1 MAEPGDFEI
10 IAGVGNEV
18 FYFFVVVV
26 LCILVLLAWSSTQVV
41 EPVVQS
47 VILVER
53 TAVGGAT
60 AQASSAEEVRE
71 AVTQFL
77 QRQPEEEVEVED
89 WSASGGER
97 NGEAAAGEVEDGERE
112 VQQVEQVVPEQE
124 LPEEERVTIRLKFLN
139 ETQKEVEASLVENL
153 GQFKRRNFTEEI
165 GNNKNVRL
173 IFNGQVLRDEGSS
186 LRSCGLFD
194 KCVVHCLVSNLP
206 SSSGPNSQQ
215 QASAADHHHH
225 HNQGAGAHGG
235 HHHQV
240 HHHHHVGQALD
251 VSAFFIP
258 LLGLALAM
266 VWYLALAYN
275 SYFNFMST
283 TALLGLT
290 SLYFLSVY
298 GTHFHVNVAV
308 RTAVPQ

>member
-1 MAEPGDFEI
+1 MAEAGDYEI

-18 FYFFVVVV
+18 FYFFVAVV
-26 LCILVLLAWSSTQVV
+26 LAALVVAAWFSTQVV

-53 TAVGGAT
+53 TAVAGSSP
-60 AQASSAEEVRE
+60 AQATSPEEVRE
-71 AVTQFL
+71 AVNQFL
-77 QRQPEEEVEVED
+77 QQQPEEEE
-89 WSASGGER
+89 WQ
-97 NGEAAAGEVEDGERE
+97 ERE
-112 VQQVEQVVPEQE
+112 QVEEVVREEAVQEE

-153 GQFKRRNFTEEI
+153 GQFKRRNFTQEI
-165 GNNKNVRL
+165 GDNKNVRL

-194 KCVVHCLVSNLP
+194 KCVVHALVSAMP
-206 SSSGPNSQQ
+206 PPQQ
-215 QASAADHHHH
+215 PRP
-225 HNQGAGAHGG
+225 AGARHG
-235 HHHQV
+235 HQ
-240 HHHHHVGQALD
+240 HEHQPQHQHNHGQALD

-258 LLGLALAM
+258 LLGLALAL
-266 VWYLALAYN
+266 VWYFALAYN

-290 SLYFLSVY
+290 SLYLLSVY

-308 RTAVPQ
+308 RTGGPEQR